1 MRYRLANSRGTRRSG
16 CRTTA
21 RWVLGAL
28 VATLAAVSASDAD
41 EVPYI
46 QTPTNV
52 VDVMLS
58 IAEVGPRDY
67 VVDLGS
73 GDGRIVIAAAKQ
85 YGARALGIDYDRTL
99 IAESRANAKR
109 EGVSDRVD
117 FLHRDIFLADFRDA
131 TVVTMYLLPEVN
143 LELRPRILFGLRPGT
158 RVVSHDWDMAD
169 WEPDRRL
176 VVQAP
181 DKTVGLLKQSTVY
194 LWIVPARIAGYWRGT
209 LAGPEG
215 EEPVVLDF
223 TQHFQKTSATVW
235 LRRWTLPGTGRLRG
249 DNLSLIVERA
259 PWMPDVSPLSFT
271 LRVADG
277 RLEGEAADGARR
289 YVLRATRLVE

>member
-1 MRYRLANSRGTRRSG
+1 MT
-16 CRTTA
+16 

-28 VATLAAVSASDAD
+28 VATLALVSAANAD

-46 QTPTNV
+46 RTPTNV
-52 VDVMLS
+52 VDAMLS
-58 IAEVGPRDY
+58 IADVGPRDY

-73 GDGRIVIAAAKQ
+73 GDGRIVIAAAKRYQ
-85 YGARALGIDYDRTL
+85 ARALGIDYDRTL
-99 IAESRANAKR
+99 IVESRANAAR
-109 EGVSDRVD
+109 EGVSDRVE

-143 LELRPRILFGLRPGT
+143 LELRPRILFGMRPGT

-169 WEPDRRL
+169 WEPERRL

-181 DKTVGLLKQSTVY
+181 DKTVGLLKQSTIY

-223 TQHFQKTSATVW
+223 AQRFQKTSATLW

-249 DNLSLIVERA
+249 DKLSLTVERS
-259 PWMPDVSPLSFT
+259 PWMPDTPPLSFT

-277 RLEGEAADGARR
+277 RLEGEAADGAQR